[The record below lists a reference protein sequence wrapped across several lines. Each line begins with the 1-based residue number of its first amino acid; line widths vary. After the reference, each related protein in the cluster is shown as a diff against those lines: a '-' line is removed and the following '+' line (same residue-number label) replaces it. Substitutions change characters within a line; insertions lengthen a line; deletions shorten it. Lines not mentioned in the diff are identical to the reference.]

1 MSTATEIEESKSVVE
16 HVDEKKHPIVELGLY
31 YWEELK
37 DLYSVLLR
45 TLYYVARGK
54 REKGAVI
61 EQCFAIGNQSL
72 FFMSVTMGFIGAI
85 IVYQM
90 ATQTMRVV
98 PDLSM
103 MGAMYLKIL
112 VRELGPSV
120 GALPLATRVGAGIAA
135 QIGSMVVTE
144 QTDALRM
151 SAADPVDYLIAPRFI
166 ASTIMGT
173 VILLIGC
180 AIAYFAGAAIA
191 FAQFDVNPNTYFKF
205 TGMTWGDGVLC
216 LMKCMTFGGA
226 MAVVS
231 GQRGLRTFGGSEGVG
246 KATTEAVVGSLFVI
260 ILLDLILSIIG
271 FWLFPA

>member
-1 MSTATEIEESKSVVE
+1 MTTATEIEATKAARDD
-16 HVDEKKHPIVELGLY
+16 DEEKTSAFAQELTFYYEEAKNLY
-31 YWEELK
+31 E
-37 DLYSVLLR
+37 VLTR
-45 TLYYVARGK
+45 TLMYCARGK
-54 REKGAVI
+54 WERHAVV

-85 IVYQM
+85 IVYQIC
-90 ATQTMRVV
+90 TQTMRVV

-103 MGAMYLKIL
+103 MGPMYLKIL
-112 VRELGPSV
+112 IREIGPSV

-151 SAADPVDYLIAPRFI
+151 SAADPVEYLIVPRFI
-166 ASTIMGT
+166 ASCLMGT

-180 AIAYFAGAAIA
+180 AIAFGVGSVVAW
-191 FAQFDVNPNTYFKF
+191 AQFHVNPHNYFKF
-205 TGMTWGDGVLC
+205 NGITWGDGMLC
-216 LMKCMTFGGA
+216 LIKCLTFGGA
-226 MAVVS
+226 MAIVS

-271 FWLFPA
+271 YWVFPA